1 MTAKV
6 CRECNSKRGAVGCE
20 HWELW
25 PDNINKPHNWTSQID
40 ASMKTHCKECGLE
53 TTVADLARGKTDNFN
68 CPRYKIQHPLKK
80 PDDSSPRGYRLWCA
94 EHKPK
99 SATRMPRDQRSP
111 IQPGEAKCEEPG
123 CDKPAS
129 WEF

>member
-1 MTAKV
+1 MTRV
-6 CRECNSKRGAVGCE
+6 CPDCRRTKGVLECE

-25 PDNINKPHNWTSQID
+25 PVNIERAHNWTEKYD
-40 ASMKTHCKECGLE
+40 RAMKVSCKECGQEATLPG
-53 TTVADLARGKTDNFN
+53 LASGAVDSFN
-68 CPRYKIQHPLKK
+68 CPRYKIQRPLRK

-99 SATRMPRDQRSP
+99 SATKMPRDPRAP

-129 WEF
+129 WEY

>member
-1 MTAKV
+1 MMKV
-6 CRECNSKRGAVGCE
+6 CPECRIKKGVLSCE
-20 HWELW
+20 HWEQWLV
-25 PDNINKPHNWTSQID
+25 NVERLHNWVEKSDGTKKVSC
-40 ASMKTHCKECGLE
+40 TECGQE
-53 TTVADLARGKTDNFN
+53 ATFTELATGAVSNFN
-68 CPRYKIQHPLKK
+68 CPRYKIQRPIKK

-99 SATRMPRDQRSP
+99 SATKMPRDPRAP